1 MELVGN
7 TFFFPW
13 EVQLMTWLQANLGGV
28 WLSVI
33 SFFSMF
39 GEELLLVLILGFLY
53 WGYSKEMGKGVG
65 LSVLMGLVW
74 NPMIKNIALRRR
86 PYFDHEEIKI
96 LRVVEPEADIY
107 DISAQGYSFPSG
119 HSTNAAGLF
128 SSLAMTVKKKWAVV
142 LAVVLPLLVGFS
154 RIVVGAHYPT
164 DVLVGLALGVA
175 SMLIVTALRQK
186 IRRTGLLYGILL
198 ITALP
203 GLFYCK
209 SGDYFTALGLLLG
222 YMGGTLLEE
231 KKVKFE
237 DTRRP
242 LQMLLRVAG
251 GLAVY
256 FVLNT
261 LLKLPFSPDFLN
273 SGTLPALLV
282 RCGRYVVIAFV
293 DFGVYP
299 MAFRFFDRLGKA
311 KGQAPS
317 AT

>member
-107 DISAQGYSFPSG
+107 DISAKGYSFPSG

-273 SGTLPALLV
+273 SGTLPALLL
-282 RCGRYVVIAFV
+282 RCGRYAVIAFV

>member
-282 RCGRYVVIAFV
+282 RCGRYAVIAFV